1 MLVVTLT
8 LVNGEPVA
16 VGPSGYV
23 QLKVAPLTPVAESV
37 SVLPVQIGFGEALA
51 VGAAG
56 V

>member
-1 MLVVTLT
+1 MPVVTLV
-8 LVNGEPVA
+8 LVTGEPVA

-23 QLKVAPLTPVAESV
+23 QLKVAPLRPDAESV
-37 SVLPVQIGFGEALA
+37 SVFPVQIGFGEALA